1 MATFPQLE
9 RFIWFDGRLRQK
21 RFPNASHLADR
32 FEISQKTAQ
41 RDIRSLRDRLR
52 APIDYDHSHRGYYY
66 TEEDFD
72 LPRLPA
78 TQEEMLAVLVARELL
93 SHSAEGF
100 IGEAFRSFCKKFLDA
115 AAVPGMDGERIDGY
129 FSASWH
135 GFSPAP
141 DKIFRTVAEALI
153 ESRMIAIEYHSP
165 GSGARTQRIVEPHHL
180 QYYMASWVLIAYC
193 RLRGDWRKFY
203 LSRINSL
210 ETLPETFDLRPREQW
225 AQQLEGAFGIF
236 QGAASI
242 PVTLRFNPFRA
253 RWVREQLWH
262 PAQEIRETPDGG
274 LEISFPVADF
284 REVKMM
290 ILQFGADVHVLAPRA
305 LRDEIRDEVARM
317 REMYGVGGVGSRERG
332 AKQESLLHDDV
343 T

>member
-21 RFPNASHLADR
+21 RFPNASHLAER

-41 RDIRSLRDRLR
+41 RDICSLRDRLR

-78 TQEEMLAVLVARELL
+78 TQEEMLAVLVARRLL
-93 SHSAEGF
+93 SHTAGGF
-100 IGEAFRSFCKKFLDA
+100 ITEAFRGLSRKFLDA
-115 AAVPGMDGERIDGY
+115 AGALGMDEARIDES
-129 FSASWH
+129 FSVSWH

-141 DKIFRTVAEALI
+141 DRVFRTVAEALI
-153 ESRMIAIEYHSP
+153 QRRTIEIGYHSP
-165 GSGARTQRIVEPHHL
+165 GSGANTRRIVEPHHL

-193 RLRGDWRKFY
+193 RLRESWRKFY
-203 LSRINSL
+203 LSRIDSL
-210 ETLPETFDLRPREQW
+210 ETLPESFDLRPPEQW
-225 AQQLEGAFGIF
+225 APQLEGAFGIF

-274 LEISFPVADF
+274 IEISFPVADF

-290 ILQFGADVHVLAPRA
+290 ILQFGADVQVLAPKA
-305 LRDEIRDEVARM
+305 LRCEIGGEVTRM
-317 REMYGVGGVGSRERG
+317 REIYSTERENG
-332 AKQESLLHDDV
+332 
-343 T
+343 